1 MVLPDDVVFRP
12 ARAQQFC
19 SSGLFHRSTKHEGFQ
34 DCNHDADDD
43 DDEDG
48 GGGGGGGGGG
58 DVGHDDQDVNCD
70 DGDEEDDE

>member
-48 GGGGGGGGGG
+48 GGGGGGGG
-58 DVGHDDQDVNCD
+58 DVGHDDDSDDVDFCHNKVRLVL
-70 DGDEEDDE
+70 